1 MKFDI
6 KGWQAWAPGVSTPED
21 WRTWC
26 AQPYVLAASAE
37 TADVSFLP
45 GLQRRR
51 LSPLARMVFHVGWP
65 LAEMMPAQ
73 PMIFCSRHGET
84 SRNLQ
89 LLASL
94 ALQESLSPTHF
105 SLSVHNAVAGLWS
118 IFRNDTSE
126 MISIAGAEDGLE
138 HGLLEAQLL
147 LAAGAPSV
155 LVIIAEDQQPA
166 AYLPWIDDVPFA
178 YALALQVVPG
188 EQWQLELT
196 TVNLEKPTAAKFEIL
211 PHALQ
216 LLPLLM
222 GLKDRLLLR
231 TAQRQWSWQCVGHK

>member
-6 KGWQAWAPGVSTPED
+6 KGWQAWAPGVSSHED
-21 WRTWC
+21 WLAWC
-26 AQPYVLAASAE
+26 AQPHELEFSSE

-45 GLQRRR
+45 ALQRRR
-51 LSPLARMVFHVGWP
+51 LSPLARMAFHVGWP

-73 PMIFCSRHGET
+73 PLVFCSRHGET
-84 SRNLQ
+84 PRNLQ
-89 LLASL
+89 LLTNL
-94 ALQESLSPTHF
+94 AQQEDLSPTHF

-126 MISIAGAEDGLE
+126 MTSIAGVEDGLE
-138 HGLLEAQLL
+138 HALVEAQLL
-147 LAAGAPSV
+147 LAAGSPSV
-155 LVIIAEDQQPA
+155 LLIIAEDQQPS

-188 EQWQLELT
+188 QQWQLELSSLNT
-196 TVNLEKPTAAKFEIL
+196 DSAIESKSW

-222 GLKDRLLLR
+222 GAKQRLELR
-231 TAQRQWSWQCVGHK
+231 VANRQWKWQRLVNE

>member
-6 KGWQAWAPGVSTPED
+6 KGWQAWAPGVSTPEG

-45 GLQRRR
+45 ALQRRR
-51 LSPLARMVFHVGWP
+51 LSPLARMAFHVGWP

-73 PMIFCSRHGET
+73 PLVFCSRHGET
-84 SRNLQ
+84 PRNLQ
-89 LLASL
+89 LLTNL
-94 ALQESLSPTHF
+94 AQQEDLSPTHF

-126 MISIAGAEDGLE
+126 MTSIAGVEDGLE
-138 HGLLEAQLL
+138 HALVEAQLL
-147 LAAGAPSV
+147 LAAGSPSV
-155 LVIIAEDQQPA
+155 LLIIAEDQQPS

-188 EQWQLELT
+188 QQWQLELSSQRT
-196 TVNLEKPTAAKFEIL
+196 DSAIESKLW

-222 GLKDRLLLR
+222 GTQQHLALR
-231 TAQRQWSWQCVGHK
+231 VANRQWNWQRLVNE

>member
-1 MKFDI
+1 MKFNVN
-6 KGWQAWAPGVSTPED
+6 GWRAWAPGVSCYED
-21 WRTWC
+21 WLAWC
-26 AQPYVLAASAE
+26 AQPQGLKSSTE
-37 TADVSFLP
+37 MADVSFLP
-45 GLQRRR
+45 ALQRRR
-51 LSPLARMVFHVGWP
+51 LSPLARMAFHVGWP

-73 PMIFCSRHGET
+73 PMVFCSRHGET

-89 LLASL
+89 LLTHL

-126 MISIAGAEDGLE
+126 MISIAGVEDGLE
-138 HGLLEAQLL
+138 HALLEAQLL

-155 LVIIAEDQQPA
+155 LVIIAEDQQPE
-166 AYLPWIDDVPFA
+166 AYQPWTHDVPFA

-196 TVNLEKPTAAKFEIL
+196 AVNSDKHTVAIPEEW

-216 LLPLLM
+216 LLSLLT
-222 GLKDRLLLR
+222 GLKDGLVLR
-231 TAQRQWSWQCVGHK
+231 TAQRQWSWRRVRHE

>member
-6 KGWQAWAPGVSTPED
+6 KGWQAWAPGVSSYED
-21 WRTWC
+21 WLAWC
-26 AQPYVLAASAE
+26 AQPHELEFCAE

-45 GLQRRR
+45 ALQRRR
-51 LSPLARMVFHVGWP
+51 LSPLARMAFHVGWP

-73 PMIFCSRHGET
+73 PLVFCSRHGET
-84 SRNLQ
+84 PRNLQ
-89 LLASL
+89 LLTNL
-94 ALQESLSPTHF
+94 AQQEDLSPTHF

-126 MISIAGAEDGLE
+126 MTSIAGVEDGLE
-138 HGLLEAQLL
+138 HALVEAQLL

-155 LVIIAEDQQPA
+155 LLIIAEDQQPS

-178 YALALQVVPG
+178 YALALQVAPG
-188 EQWQLELT
+188 QQWQLELSSLNT
-196 TVNLEKPTAAKFEIL
+196 DSAIESKSW

-222 GLKDRLLLR
+222 GTKQRLELR
-231 TAQRQWSWQCVGHK
+231 VANRQWKWQRLVNE

>member
-6 KGWQAWAPGVSTPED
+6 KGWQAWAPGVSSHED
-21 WRTWC
+21 WRVWC
-26 AQPYVLAASAE
+26 AQPYELEFSSE

-45 GLQRRR
+45 ALQRRR
-51 LSPLARMVFHVGWP
+51 LSPLARMAFHVGWP

-73 PMIFCSRHGET
+73 PLVFCSRHGET
-84 SRNLQ
+84 PRNLQ
-89 LLASL
+89 LLTNL
-94 ALQESLSPTHF
+94 AQQEDLSPTHF

-126 MISIAGAEDGLE
+126 MTSIAGVEDGLE
-138 HGLLEAQLL
+138 HALVEAQLL

-155 LVIIAEDQQPA
+155 LLIIAEDQQPSE
-166 AYLPWIDDVPFA
+166 YLPWIDDVPFA
-178 YALALQVVPG
+178 YALALQLVPG
-188 EQWQLELT
+188 QQWQLELSSLNT
-196 TVNLEKPTAAKFEIL
+196 DSAIESKSW

-222 GLKDRLLLR
+222 GTQQHLALR
-231 TAQRQWSWQCVGHK
+231 VANRQWNWQRLVNE

>member
-6 KGWQAWAPGVSTPED
+6 KGWQAWAPGVSTPEG

-45 GLQRRR
+45 ALQRRR
-51 LSPLARMVFHVGWP
+51 LSPLARMAFHVGWP
-65 LAEMMPAQ
+65 LAELMPAQ
-73 PMIFCSRHGET
+73 PVVFCSRHGET
-84 SRNLQ
+84 PRNLQ
-89 LLASL
+89 LLTNL
-94 ALQESLSPTHF
+94 AQQEDLSPTHF

-126 MISIAGAEDGLE
+126 MTSIAGVEDGLE
-138 HGLLEAQLL
+138 HALVEAQLL
-147 LAAGAPSV
+147 LAAGSPSV
-155 LVIIAEDQQPA
+155 LLIIAEDQQPS

-188 EQWQLELT
+188 QQWQLELSSQRT
-196 TVNLEKPTAAKFEIL
+196 DSAIESKSW

-222 GLKDRLLLR
+222 GTQQHLALR
-231 TAQRQWSWQCVGHK
+231 VANRQWNWQRLVNE

>member
-6 KGWQAWAPGVSTPED
+6 KGWQAWAPGVSTPEG

-45 GLQRRR
+45 ALQRRR
-51 LSPLARMVFHVGWP
+51 LSPLARMAFHVGWP

-73 PMIFCSRHGET
+73 PLVFCSRHGET
-84 SRNLQ
+84 PRNLQ
-89 LLASL
+89 LLTNL
-94 ALQESLSPTHF
+94 AQQEDLSPTHF

-126 MISIAGAEDGLE
+126 MTSIAGVEDGLE
-138 HGLLEAQLL
+138 HALVEAQLL
-147 LAAGAPSV
+147 LAAGSPSV
-155 LVIIAEDQQPA
+155 LLIIAEDQQPS

-188 EQWQLELT
+188 QQWQLELSSQRT
-196 TVNLEKPTAAKFEIL
+196 DSAIESKSW

-222 GLKDRLLLR
+222 GTQQHLALR
-231 TAQRQWSWQCVGHK
+231 VANRQWNWQRLVNE

>member
-6 KGWQAWAPGVSTPED
+6 KGWQAWAPGVSTPEG

-45 GLQRRR
+45 ALQRRR
-51 LSPLARMVFHVGWP
+51 LSPLARMAFHVGWP
-65 LAEMMPAQ
+65 LAELMPAQ
-73 PMIFCSRHGET
+73 PVVFCSRHGET
-84 SRNLQ
+84 PRNLQ
-89 LLASL
+89 LLTNL
-94 ALQESLSPTHF
+94 AQQEDLSPTHF

-126 MISIAGAEDGLE
+126 MTSIAGVEDGLE
-138 HGLLEAQLL
+138 HALVEAQLL
-147 LAAGAPSV
+147 LAAGSPSV
-155 LVIIAEDQQPA
+155 LLIIAEDQQPS

-188 EQWQLELT
+188 QQWQLELSSQRT
-196 TVNLEKPTAAKFEIL
+196 DSAIESKSW

-216 LLPLLM
+216 LLPSLM
-222 GLKDRLLLR
+222 GTQQHLALR
-231 TAQRQWSWQCVGHK
+231 VANRQWNWQRLVNE

>member
-6 KGWQAWAPGVSTPED
+6 KGWQAWAPGVSTPEG

-45 GLQRRR
+45 ALQRRR
-51 LSPLARMVFHVGWP
+51 LSPLARMAFHVGWP
-65 LAEMMPAQ
+65 LAELMPAQ
-73 PMIFCSRHGET
+73 PVVFCSRHGET
-84 SRNLQ
+84 PRNLQ
-89 LLASL
+89 LLTNL
-94 ALQESLSPTHF
+94 AQQEDLSATHF

-126 MISIAGAEDGLE
+126 MTSIAGVEDGLE
-138 HGLLEAQLL
+138 HALVEAQLL
-147 LAAGAPSV
+147 LAAGSPSV
-155 LVIIAEDQQPA
+155 LLIIAEDQQPS

-188 EQWQLELT
+188 QQWQLELSSQRT
-196 TVNLEKPTAAKFEIL
+196 DSAIESKSW

-222 GLKDRLLLR
+222 GTQQHLALR
-231 TAQRQWSWQCVGHK
+231 VANRQWNWQRLVNE

>member
-6 KGWQAWAPGVSTPED
+6 KGWQAWAPGVSSHED
-21 WRTWC
+21 WLAWC
-26 AQPYVLAASAE
+26 AQPHELELSSE

-45 GLQRRR
+45 ALQRRR
-51 LSPLARMVFHVGWP
+51 LSPLARMAFHVGWP

-73 PMIFCSRHGET
+73 PLVFCSRHGET
-84 SRNLQ
+84 PRNLQ
-89 LLASL
+89 LLTNL
-94 ALQESLSPTHF
+94 AQQEDLSPTHF

-126 MISIAGAEDGLE
+126 MTSLAGVEDGLE
-138 HGLLEAQLL
+138 HALVEAQLL

-155 LVIIAEDQQPA
+155 LLIIAEDQQPS

-188 EQWQLELT
+188 QQWQLELSSLNT
-196 TVNLEKPTAAKFEIL
+196 DSAIESKSW

-222 GLKDRLLLR
+222 GTKQRLELR
-231 TAQRQWSWQCVGHK
+231 VANRQWKWQRLVNE

>member
-6 KGWQAWAPGVSTPED
+6 KGWQAWAPGVSTPEG

-45 GLQRRR
+45 ALQRRR
-51 LSPLARMVFHVGWP
+51 LSPLARMAFHVGWP
-65 LAEMMPAQ
+65 LAELMPAQ
-73 PMIFCSRHGET
+73 PVVFCSRHGET

-89 LLASL
+89 LLTNL
-94 ALQESLSPTHF
+94 AQQEDLSPTHF

-126 MISIAGAEDGLE
+126 MTSIAGVEDGLE
-138 HGLLEAQLL
+138 HALVEAQLL
-147 LAAGAPSV
+147 LAAGSPSV
-155 LVIIAEDQQPA
+155 LLIIAEDQQPS

-188 EQWQLELT
+188 QQWQLELSSQRT
-196 TVNLEKPTAAKFEIL
+196 DSAIESKSW

-222 GLKDRLLLR
+222 GTQQHLALR
-231 TAQRQWSWQCVGHK
+231 VANRQWNWQRLVNE

>member
-6 KGWQAWAPGVSTPED
+6 KGWQAWAPGVSTPEG

-45 GLQRRR
+45 ALQRRR
-51 LSPLARMVFHVGWP
+51 LSPLARMAFHVGWP
-65 LAEMMPAQ
+65 LAELMPAQ
-73 PMIFCSRHGET
+73 PVVFCSRHGET
-84 SRNLQ
+84 PRNLQ
-89 LLASL
+89 LLTNL
-94 ALQESLSPTHF
+94 AQQEDLSPTHF

-126 MISIAGAEDGLE
+126 MTSIAGVEDGLE
-138 HGLLEAQLL
+138 HALVEAQLL
-147 LAAGAPSV
+147 LAAGSPSV
-155 LVIIAEDQQPA
+155 LLIIAEDQQPS

-188 EQWQLELT
+188 QKWQLELSSQRT
-196 TVNLEKPTAAKFEIL
+196 DSAIESKSW

-222 GLKDRLLLR
+222 GTQQHLALR
-231 TAQRQWSWQCVGHK
+231 VANRQWNWQRLVNE